1 MTVPS
6 GPATH
11 SRAAGPAGHARLAT
25 ILLVCVTA
33 VWGSTFFLIRDLV
46 EHVPPADFLAV
57 RFGIAA
63 VVMALLFRRQVMALS
78 RRQVRVGVVLGVLYG
93 LAQVLQTMGLQ
104 HTDASVSGF
113 ITGTYVV
120 LTPVLGALLL
130 RQRIGAVTWV
140 AAALATAGL
149 ALLSLQGLSVGVG
162 EALTLASAVLYA
174 GHILALGR
182 WSTPGAAVGLA
193 TVQAGVITVVTSVAA
208 VPDGLTLPA
217 DGGQWASLLYMA
229 LVAGALA
236 LWAQTWA
243 QAHLTATRAAIVMAL
258 EPVFAA
264 FFAVLLGG
272 ESLTRRMLVGG
283 ALVVAAMYL
292 VELRGGPPRD
302 PDVSAAEE
310 PPVEALHHDV

>member
-1 MTVPS
+1 MTSIPGS
-6 GPATH
+6 
-11 SRAAGPAGHARLAT
+11 ARLAT
-25 ILLVCVTA
+25 LLLMGVTA

-46 EHVPPADFLAV
+46 EDVPPADFLAV

-63 VVMALLFRRQVMALS
+63 VVMFALFRRQTMALS
-78 RRQVRVGVVLGVLYG
+78 RRELRVGLVLGVLYG
-93 LAQVLQTMGLQ
+93 VAQVLQTMGLQ

-120 LTPVLGALLL
+120 LTPVLGAVLL
-130 RQRIGAVTWV
+130 RDRIGAVTWV
-140 AAALATAGL
+140 AVALATAGL
-149 ALLSLQGLSVGVG
+149 ALLSLRGFSVGLG
-162 EALTLASAVLYA
+162 EALTLVAALLYA
-174 GHILALGR
+174 GHIVALGR

-193 TVQAGVITVVTSVAA
+193 TVQAGAITVVTSVAA
-208 VPDGLTLPA
+208 VPGGLTLPK

-229 LVAGALA
+229 LIAGALA

-272 ESLTRRMLVGG
+272 EDLTRRMLVGG

-292 VELRGGPPRD
+292 VELRPAARD
-302 PDVSAAEE
+302 PRASAAED

>member
-1 MTVPS
+1 MTASV
-6 GPATH
+6 G
-11 SRAAGPAGHARLAT
+11 RARLAT
-25 ILLVCVTA
+25 ALLLGVTA

-63 VVMALLFRRQVMALS
+63 VVMVILFRRQTMALS
-78 RRQVRVGVVLGVLYG
+78 RRELRVGVVLGVLYG

-120 LTPVLGALLL
+120 LTPVLGALVL
-130 RQRIGAVTWV
+130 RDRVGPVTWGAV
-140 AAALATAGL
+140 ALATAGI
-149 ALLSLQGLSVGVG
+149 ALLSLRGVAVGLG
-162 EALTLASAVLYA
+162 EALTLVAAALYA
-174 GHILALGR
+174 GHIVALGR
-182 WSTPGAAVGLA
+182 WSTPRAAVGLA
-193 TVQAGVITVVTSVAA
+193 TVQAGVITLVTSVAA
-208 VPDGLTLPA
+208 APDGLTLPG

-229 LVAGALA
+229 LAAGALA

-243 QAHLTATRAAIVMAL
+243 QAHLTATRAAIVMAM

-264 FFAVLLGG
+264 FFAVVLGG
-272 ESLTRRMLVGG
+272 EDLTSRMLVGG

-292 VELRGGPPRD
+292 VELRSTVRD
-302 PDVSAAEE
+302 PRATAAED

>member
-1 MTVPS
+1 MTTAAPGGRRQVRI
-6 GPATH
+6 AT
-11 SRAAGPAGHARLAT
+11 L
-25 ILLVCVTA
+25 LLVGVTA

-46 EHVPPADFLAV
+46 QHVPPADFLAV

-63 VVMALLFRRQVMALS
+63 VVMFVLFRRRTLALS
-78 RRQVRVGVVLGVLYG
+78 RREVRVGAVLGVLYG
-93 LAQVLQTMGLQ
+93 VAQVLQTMGLQ
-104 HTDASVSGF
+104 STDASVSGF

-120 LTPVLGALLL
+120 LTPVLGAVLL
-130 RQRIGAVTWV
+130 RDRIGPATWLAV
-140 AAALATAGL
+140 GL
-149 ALLSLQGLSVGVG
+149 ASVGLAVLSLRGMSVGTG
-162 EALTLASAVLYA
+162 EALTLSSAFLYA
-174 GHILALGR
+174 GHIVALGR
-182 WSTPGAAVGLA
+182 WATPQAAVGLA
-193 TVQAGVITVVTSVAA
+193 TVQAFVIALVCGVAA
-208 VPDGLTLPA
+208 VPGGLTLPA

-272 ESLTRRMLVGG
+272 ESLTRRMLLGG

-292 VELRGGPPRD
+292 VELRATPRD
-302 PDVSAAEE
+302 PDATAAED

>member
-1 MTVPS
+1 VTAS
-6 GPATH
+6 
-11 SRAAGPAGHARLAT
+11 AGSARHARLAT
-25 ILLVCVTA
+25 LLLVSVTA
-33 VWGSTFFLIRDLV
+33 VWGSTFFLIHDLV

-63 VVMALLFRRQVMALS
+63 IVMFVLFRRQTLALT
-78 RRQVRVGVVLGVLYG
+78 RRELRVGVVLGMLYG
-93 LAQVLQTMGLQ
+93 VAQVLQTTGLQ

-120 LTPVLGALLL
+120 LTPVLGAVLLHD
-130 RQRIGAVTWV
+130 RIGRVTWFAV
-140 AAALATAGL
+140 GLATLGL
-149 ALLSLQGLSVGVG
+149 ALLSLQGFSVGIG
-162 EALTLASAVLYA
+162 EALTLLSAILYA
-174 GHILALGR
+174 GHIVALGR

-193 TVQAGVITVVTSVAA
+193 TVQAGVITVVAAVVA

-217 DGGQWASLLYMA
+217 DGRQWASLLYMA
-229 LVAGALA
+229 LIAGALA

-264 FFAVLLGG
+264 LFAVTLGG
-272 ESLTRRMLVGG
+272 ESLTSRMLVGG

-292 VELRGGPPRD
+292 VELRSTARD
-302 PDVSAAEE
+302 PTASAADD

>member
-1 MTVPS
+1 VT
-6 GPATH
+6 A
-11 SRAAGPAGHARLAT
+11 PAGKARLAT
-25 ILLVCVTA
+25 LLLVSVTA
-33 VWGSTFFLIRDLV
+33 VWGSTFFLIHDLV

-63 VVMALLFRRQVMALS
+63 VVRFALFRRQTLALS
-78 RRQVRVGVVLGVLYG
+78 RRELKIGVGLGVLYG
-93 LAQVLQTMGLQ
+93 LAQVLQTTGLQ

-120 LTPVLGALLL
+120 LTPVLGAILLHD
-130 RQRIGAVTWV
+130 RIGPMAWFAVG
-140 AAALATAGL
+140 LATAGI
-149 ALLSLQGLSVGVG
+149 ALLSLQGFSVGLG
-162 EALTLASAVLYA
+162 EALTLLSAVLYA
-174 GHILALGR
+174 GHIVALGR
-182 WSTPGAAVGLA
+182 WSTPGAALGLS
-193 TVQAGVITVVTSVAA
+193 TVQAGVITLGAAVVA
-208 VPDGLTLPA
+208 VPDGLTLPS

-229 LVAGALA
+229 LAAGALA

-264 FFAVLLGG
+264 FFAVTLGG

-292 VELRGGPPRD
+292 VELRATPRD
-302 PDVSAAEE
+302 PGASAADE

>member
-1 MTVPS
+1 MTTASVG
-6 GPATH
+6 GPRHVRVAT
-11 SRAAGPAGHARLAT
+11 L
-25 ILLVCVTA
+25 LLVAVTA

-46 EHVPPADFLAV
+46 DHVPPADFLAV

-63 VVMALLFRRQVMALS
+63 VVMFVLFRRQTLALG
-78 RRQVRVGVVLGVLYG
+78 RHDLRVGAVLGALYG
-93 LAQVLQTMGLQ
+93 VAQVLQTMGLQ

-120 LTPVLGALLL
+120 LTPVLGAVLL
-130 RQRIGAVTWV
+130 RDRIGLVTW
-140 AAALATAGL
+140 LAVGL
-149 ALLSLQGLSVGVG
+149 ASVGLAVLSLRGLSVGAG
-162 EALTLASAVLYA
+162 EALTLSSAFLYA
-174 GHILALGR
+174 GHIVALGR
-182 WSTPGAAVGLA
+182 WSTPQAAVGLA
-193 TVQAGVITVVTSVAA
+193 TVQASVIALVCGVAA
-208 VPDGLTLPA
+208 VPGGLTLPA
-217 DGGQWASLLYMA
+217 TGGQWASLLYMA

-272 ESLTRRMLVGG
+272 ESLTRRMLLGG

-292 VELRGGPPRD
+292 VELRSTPRD
-302 PDVSAAEE
+302 PAATAAQD